1 MVVHVLEENSSRT
14 VSLSLQNISTLLVD
28 LEMEGYEQ
36 EKKGYSSNAGYLV
49 CLPLQPTF
57 EHISS
62 SKQYKNKKER
72 RFQVSTPKL

>member
-36 EKKGYSSNAGYLV
+36 EKKGHSSNAGYLV
-49 CLPLQPTF
+49 CLSAAHF
-57 EHISS
+57 
-62 SKQYKNKKER
+62 
-72 RFQVSTPKL
+72 

>member
-36 EKKGYSSNAGYLV
+36 KIIAHLQQEKKGYSSNAGYLV
-49 CLPLQPTF
+49 CLSAAHF
-57 EHISS
+57 
-62 SKQYKNKKER
+62 
-72 RFQVSTPKL
+72 

>member
-28 LEMEGYEQ
+28 WRWKGMNRKLLLICN
-36 EKKGYSSNAGYLV
+36 KKRKDIHQMQDTLFV
-49 CLPLQPTF
+49 FLQPTF

-72 RFQVSTPKL
+72 RF